1 MSARTVK
8 AFTTKVMRH
17 NGNVSHTDNEE
28 PHDKHHS
35 SQHIASIEHTNDDV
49 ITNRISKSSGRL
61 WISGTMQQ
69 SLKRISM
76 PIPEVYHHIGD
87 TDTRLTQ
94 SYRGSENLLSHADS
108 FSDLNGDIFDT
119 TKHSNRKHSEDAN
132 SECSSVTGE
141 HDLVHDDDVVGRDPN
156 NEQDDDMSVYDTHL

>member
-1 MSARTVK
+1 
-8 AFTTKVMRH
+8 
-17 NGNVSHTDNEE
+17 
-28 PHDKHHS
+28 
-35 SQHIASIEHTNDDV
+35 
-49 ITNRISKSSGRL
+49 
-61 WISGTMQQ
+61 
-69 SLKRISM
+69 M

-119 TKHSNRKHSEDAN
+119 TKHSNRKYSEDAD

-156 NEQDDDMSVYDTHL
+156 NEQDDDMSVYDTHLWYPCRNFLF